1 MDPIQRALAELRA
14 IPTTKPTSQPEPEP
28 TTPSCCSGDR
38 RGYQW
43 HQRTGNLPA
52 CKESKAA
59 NTAYMRP
66 YMRDYDNRTGRTGG
80 KRRRGAAAK
89 LVFPTP

>member
-14 IPTTKPTSQPEPEP
+14 ITTTEQPAPAETEPV
-28 TTPSCCSGDR
+28 TPSCCTGDR

-52 CKESKAA
+52 CEASKADA
-59 NTAYMRP
+59 TAYMRE
-66 YMRDYDNRTGRTGG
+66 YYDRTGRYEGL
-80 KRRRGAAAK
+80 KRRRATAAK
-89 LVFPTP
+89 RAA

>member
-14 IPTTKPTSQPEPEP
+14 ITPRPATPAEPEP
-28 TTPSCCSGDR
+28 ATPSCCTGDR

-52 CKESKAA
+52 CPESKAA
-59 NTAYMRP
+59 AKAYMN
-66 YMRDYDNRTGRTGG
+66 DYCARTGHKRHISRG
-80 KRRRGAAAK
+80 KRAA
-89 LVFPTP
+89 

>member
-14 IPTTKPTSQPEPEP
+14 IPVKAQAVQAESDK
-28 TTPSCCSGDR
+28 PSCCSGDR

-52 CKESKAA
+52 CAA
-59 NTAYMRP
+59 SRADAKAYMRE
-66 YMRDYDNRTGRTGG
+66 YYDRAGRYAGL
-80 KRRRGAAAK
+80 KRRQEAAARRNAA
-89 LVFPTP
+89 

>member
-14 IPTTKPTSQPEPEP
+14 IPTKAQASAEQEH
-28 TTPSCCSGDR
+28 TTPNCCTGDR

-52 CKESKAA
+52 CQQSKDA

-66 YMRDYDNRTGRTGG
+66 YMRDYDARTGRSGG
-80 KRRRGAAAK
+80 KRRRSPAA
-89 LVFPTP
+89 TPAP